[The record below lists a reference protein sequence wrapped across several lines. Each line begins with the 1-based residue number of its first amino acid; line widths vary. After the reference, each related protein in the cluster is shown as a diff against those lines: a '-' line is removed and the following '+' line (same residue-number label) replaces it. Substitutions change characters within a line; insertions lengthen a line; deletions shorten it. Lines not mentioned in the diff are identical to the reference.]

1 MAGMACA
8 FFFLLFRGWRSF
20 SARGAFARMDMTR
33 GAWLLALFLLAAA
46 TGEAAI
52 DNKAGVN
59 DTDAGLL
66 CVVSGALKGGA
77 RQAQVDTERAPDLM
91 STIAKHRAG
100 PDVAKGAQPALAKMS
115 ARTKQEAVAA
125 SQRATHALAS
135 LERQKARAAALAQAI
150 ATSAAEAATLSAHIA
165 GEMDQWARIASTLAS
180 KAQSGFPCIT
190 TNPSSNSG
198 TIHVTRNLVA
208 ATEPQS
214 GSGTANGKPVP
225 AECDADPTA
234 EMQAMAWSHV
244 TSEIDQARGGSGILK
259 KFTISSPT
267 TSSQNGCPLTSV
279 AGRDSAGSYRNW
291 RMAGVFNVRPETG
304 LIGTPF
310 TQNIERVAELAKK
323 LKELTQEPEDKDAEE
338 DPADTCLARHDDSE
352 PDAVDQQTTSSW
364 RDACIWCGANL
375 CSQKQ
380 REKIQR
386 ALAKLSLLAAD
397 SSATSE
403 TQSEP
408 QAGAQRQSDGNAEQ
422 DQGTREAPAL
432 GEAQGQESNT
442 QQRARSDKDT
452 QATSTATRATHS
464 TTLATLAALTA
475 AL

>member
-8 FFFLLFRGWRSF
+8 FFFLLFRGWRRF

-33 GAWLLALFLLAAA
+33 GAWLLALFSLAAA

-52 DNKAGVN
+52 DNKAGV
-59 DTDAGLL
+59 TEADARLL

-77 RQAQVDTERAPDLM
+77 RQAQVDTARAFTLM
-91 STIAKHRAG
+91 SAIAAHRAG
-100 PDVAKGAQPALAKMS
+100 PDVAKGDKPALAKMS
-115 ARTKQEAVAA
+115 ARTKQEAVAQ

-135 LERQKARAAALAQAI
+135 LERRKARAAKLAQAI

-165 GEMDQWARIASTLAS
+165 GEMDQWARIASTLVS
-180 KAQSGFPCIT
+180 KATSGFPCIT
-190 TNPSSNSG
+190 TAPNSNAG
-198 TIHVTRNLVA
+198 TINLSRNLVA
-208 ATEPQS
+208 ANEAQS
-214 GSGTANGKPVP
+214 GTGTAKGTPVP
-225 AECDADPTA
+225 TECDADPTA
-234 EMQAMAWSHV
+234 EMQAVQWSNV
-244 TSEIDQARGGSGILK
+244 TSAIEQAQGGSGILK

-267 TSSQNGCPLTSV
+267 SGSQDSCPLTSV
-279 AGRDSAGSYRNW
+279 AAAGSAGSYRNW
-291 RMAGVFNVRPETG
+291 RMAGVFNVTFSTS
-304 LIGTPF
+304 LVGTPF
-310 TQNIERVAELAKK
+310 TENVERVAELAKK
-323 LKELTQEPEDKDAEE
+323 LKVLTREPEDNDAEE
-338 DPADTCLARHDDSE
+338 DPADTCLAGHADSE
-352 PDAVDQQTTSSW
+352 PNTVDQKTPSNW
-364 RDACIWCGANL
+364 RDACTWCGANL
-375 CSQKQ
+375 CSQQ
-380 REKIQR
+380 QSDKIQR

-397 SSATSE
+397 SSATRE

>member
-1 MAGMACA
+1 MAGTACA
-8 FFFLLFRGWRSF
+8 FFLLFRVWRRF
-20 SARGAFARMDMTR
+20 SARSAFARMELTR

-52 DNKAGVN
+52 SSKAGV
-59 DTDAGLL
+59 TEADARLL

-77 RQAQVDTERAPDLM
+77 RQAQVDTARAFTLM
-91 STIAKHRAG
+91 RDIAAHRAG

-115 ARTKQEAVAA
+115 AGTKQETVAA

-180 KAQSGFPCIT
+180 KATSGFPCIT
-190 TNPSSNSG
+190 TNPSSNAG
-198 TIHVTRNLVA
+198 TITVTRNLVA
-208 ATEPQS
+208 ATEAQS
-214 GSGTANGKPVP
+214 GSGTAYGKPVP
-225 AECDADPTA
+225 TECDADPTA
-234 EMQAMAWSHV
+234 EMQAMAWSNV
-244 TSEIDQARGGSGILK
+244 TSAIDQARGGSGILK
-259 KFTISSPT
+259 QFTISTPT
-267 TSSQNGCPLTSV
+267 SGSQDSCPLTSV
-279 AGRDSAGSYRNW
+279 AAAGSAGSYRDW
-291 RMAGVFNVRPETG
+291 RMAGVFNVTFSTN

-310 TQNIERVAELAKK
+310 SKNVERVAELAKQ
-323 LKELTQEPEDKDAEE
+323 LNTLTEEPEDADADA
-338 DPADTCLARHDDSE
+338 DPADTCLARHADSE
-352 PDAVDQQTTSSW
+352 PNTVDQQTPSNW

-380 REKIQR
+380 SDKIQR

-397 SSATSE
+397 IKRTSE
-403 TQSEP
+403 TQREP
-408 QAGAQRQSDGNAEQ
+408 QADAQRQSDGNAEQ
-422 DQGTREAPAL
+422 DQGPREAPAL
-432 GEAQGQESNT
+432 GEAQGQKSNT
-442 QQRARSDKDT
+442 RQRARSDKDT

-464 TTLATLAALTA
+464 TTLATLAALTT

>member
-1 MAGMACA
+1 
-8 FFFLLFRGWRSF
+8 
-20 SARGAFARMDMTR
+20 MDMTR

-100 PDVAKGAQPALAKMS
+100 PDVAKGEQPALAKMS
-115 ARTKQEAVAA
+115 NGMRQDAMKRTQKAKN
-125 SQRATHALAS
+125 ALES
-135 LERQKARAAALAQAI
+135 LERKKAGSAQLAKAI
-150 ATSAAEAATLSAHIA
+150 AKKAAEQATLSAHIA
-165 GEMDQWARIASTLAS
+165 GEMDQWARIASTLVS
-180 KAQSGFPCIT
+180 KATSGYPCIT
-190 TNPSSNSG
+190 TAPTGDAGTIDLEANLVDANEAQSG
-198 TIHVTRNLVA
+198 T
-208 ATEPQS
+208 
-214 GSGTANGKPVP
+214 GTARGRPVP
-225 AECDADPTA
+225 NACDADPTA
-234 EMQAMAWSHV
+234 EMQAWAWSNV
-244 TSEIDQARGGSGILK
+244 TSTIEHAKDGILK
-259 KFTISSPT
+259 KFTIGTPT

-375 CSQKQ
+375 CSKTQSG
-380 REKIQR
+380 KIKA

-397 SSATSE
+397 SKRTNAP
-403 TQSEP
+403 QSTP
-408 QAGAQRQSDGNAEQ
+408 QQGAKRQSDDNAEQ
-422 DQGTREAPAL
+422 DQGTREATAL

-452 QATSTATRATHS
+452 QATSEAKRATHS

>member
-1 MAGMACA
+1 
-8 FFFLLFRGWRSF
+8 
-20 SARGAFARMDMTR
+20 MT
-33 GAWLLALFLLAAA
+33 AIAA
-46 TGEAAI
+46 
-52 DNKAGVN
+52 
-59 DTDAGLL
+59 
-66 CVVSGALKGGA
+66 
-77 RQAQVDTERAPDLM
+77 
-91 STIAKHRAG
+91 HRAG

-165 GEMDQWARIASTLAS
+165 GEMDQWTRIASTLAS
-180 KAQSGFPCIT
+180 KATSGFPCIT
-190 TNPSSNSG
+190 TNPSSNAG
-198 TIHVTRNLVA
+198 TITVTRNLVA

-244 TSEIDQARGGSGILK
+244 TSAIDQARGGSGILK

-267 TSSQNGCPLTSV
+267 SGSQDSCPLTSV
-279 AGRDSAGSYRNW
+279 AAAGSAGSYRDW
-291 RMAGVFNVRPETG
+291 RMAGVFNVTFSTN

-310 TQNIERVAELAKK
+310 SNNIERVTELAKQ
-323 LKELTQEPEDKDAEE
+323 LNTLTQEPEDKDAEA
-338 DPADTCLARHDDSE
+338 DPADTCLARHADSE
-352 PDAVDQQTTSSW
+352 PNKVDQQTPSNW
-364 RDACIWCGANL
+364 RDACTWCGANL

-380 REKIQR
+380 SGKIQR

-403 TQSEP
+403 TQREP

-422 DQGTREAPAL
+422 DQGSSEATACGGGTGPGKQHAAARTL
-432 GEAQGQESNT
+432 RQGHTGNKHGYARNAQHNT
-442 QQRARSDKDT
+442 GNTGRTDSRTLRDDT
-452 QATSTATRATHS
+452 E
-464 TTLATLAALTA
+464 
-475 AL
+475 

>member
-1 MAGMACA
+1 MVARTRRGLPFRRGFGCVGACEALAAAAHGMAGMACA
-8 FFFLLFRGWRSF
+8 FFFLAF
-20 SARGAFARMDMTR
+20 S
-33 GAWLLALFLLAAA
+33 WLATLLCQRRFCED
-46 TGEAAI
+46 GH
-52 DNKAGVN
+52 

-66 CVVSGALKGGA
+66 RVVSGALKGGA
-77 RQAQVDTERAPDLM
+77 RQAQVDTARAFTLM
-91 STIAKHRAG
+91 TAIAAHRAG

-180 KAQSGFPCIT
+180 KATSGFPCIT

-198 TIHVTRNLVA
+198 TITVTRNLVA

-267 TSSQNGCPLTSV
+267 SGSQDSCPLTSV
-279 AGRDSAGSYRNW
+279 AAAGSAGSYRDW
-291 RMAGVFNVRPETG
+291 RMAGVFNVTFSTN

-310 TQNIERVAELAKK
+310 SKNIERVTELAKQ
-323 LKELTQEPEDKDAEE
+323 LNTLTQEPEDQTRSG
-338 DPADTCLARHDDSE
+338 PSRQCLARHADSE
-352 PDAVDQQTTSSW
+352 PNTVDQQTPSNW
-364 RDACIWCGANL
+364 RDACTWCGANL

-380 REKIQR
+380 SGKIQR

-422 DQGTREAPAL
+422 DQGTREATAL
-432 GEAQGQESNT
+432 GGH
-442 QQRARSDKDT
+442 RARK
-452 QATSTATRATHS
+452 ATRSSAHAQTRTHRQQAR
-464 TTLATLAALTA
+464 LRAQRTA
-475 AL
+475 QHWQHWPH

>member
-1 MAGMACA
+1 
-8 FFFLLFRGWRSF
+8 
-20 SARGAFARMDMTR
+20 
-33 GAWLLALFLLAAA
+33 
-46 TGEAAI
+46 
-52 DNKAGVN
+52 
-59 DTDAGLL
+59 
-66 CVVSGALKGGA
+66 
-77 RQAQVDTERAPDLM
+77 
-91 STIAKHRAG
+91 
-100 PDVAKGAQPALAKMS
+100 
-115 ARTKQEAVAA
+115 
-125 SQRATHALAS
+125 
-135 LERQKARAAALAQAI
+135 
-150 ATSAAEAATLSAHIA
+150 
-165 GEMDQWARIASTLAS
+165 MDQWARIASTLAS
-180 KAQSGFPCIT
+180 KATSGFPCIT
-190 TNPSSNSG
+190 TNPSSNAG
-198 TIHVTRNLVA
+198 TITVTRNLVA

-244 TSEIDQARGGSGILK
+244 TSAIDQARGGSGILK

-267 TSSQNGCPLTSV
+267 SGSQDSCPLTSV
-279 AGRDSAGSYRNW
+279 AAAGSAGSYRDW
-291 RMAGVFNVRPETG
+291 RMAGVFNVTFSTN

-310 TQNIERVAELAKK
+310 SKNIERVTELAKQMNT
-323 LKELTQEPEDKDAEE
+323 LTQEPEDKDAEA
-338 DPADTCLARHDDSE
+338 DPADTCLARHADSE
-352 PDAVDQQTTSSW
+352 PNTVDQQTPSNW
-364 RDACIWCGANL
+364 RDACTWCGANL

-380 REKIQR
+380 SGKIQR

-403 TQSEP
+403 TQREP

-422 DQGTREAPAL
+422 DQGTREATAL

>member
-1 MAGMACA
+1 ME
-8 FFFLLFRGWRSF
+8 L
-20 SARGAFARMDMTR
+20 TR
-33 GAWLLALFLLAAA
+33 GAWLLALFLLPAA

-52 DNKAGVN
+52 DNKAGV
-59 DTDAGLL
+59 TEADARLL

-77 RQAQVDTERAPDLM
+77 RQAQVDTERAFTLM
-91 STIAKHRAG
+91 TAIAAHRAG

-115 ARTKQEAVAA
+115 ARTKQEAVAQN
-125 SQRATHALAS
+125 QRATHALAS
-135 LERQKARAAALAQAI
+135 LERQKARAAALAKAI
-150 ATSAAEAATLSAHIA
+150 ATSATEAATLSAHIA
-165 GEMDQWARIASTLAS
+165 GEMDQWTRIASTLFS

-190 TNPSSNSG
+190 TNPNSNAG
-198 TIHVTRNLVA
+198 TINLSRNLVA
-208 ATEPQS
+208 ANQEQS
-214 GSGTANGKPVP
+214 GGSSAYGKPVP
-225 AECDADPTA
+225 AECDADPTGK
-234 EMQAMAWSHV
+234 MQATKWSHV
-244 TSEIDQARGGSGILK
+244 TSAIDQARAGSGILK
-259 KFTISSPT
+259 KFTIGTPT
-267 TSSQNGCPLTSV
+267 SSSQNSCPLTSV
-279 AGRDSAGSYRNW
+279 AEAGSAGSYRDW
-291 RMAGVFNVRPETG
+291 RMAGVFNVTFSTN

-310 TQNIERVAELAKK
+310 SKNIERVAELAKQ
-323 LKELTQEPEDKDAEE
+323 LNTLTQEPEDADADA
-338 DPADTCLARHDDSE
+338 DPADKCLARHADSE
-352 PDAVDQQTTSSW
+352 PNTVDQQTPSNW
-364 RDACIWCGANL
+364 RDACTWCGANL

-380 REKIQR
+380 SGKIQD

-403 TQSEP
+403 TQREP

-422 DQGTREAPAL
+422 DQGTREATAL

>member
-1 MAGMACA
+1 
-8 FFFLLFRGWRSF
+8 
-20 SARGAFARMDMTR
+20 MDMTR
-33 GAWLLALFLLAAA
+33 GAWLLAPFSLAAA
-46 TGEAAI
+46 TGEAAV

-100 PDVAKGAQPALAKMS
+100 PDVAKGEQPALAKMS

-135 LERQKARAAALAQAI
+135 LERQKARAAALAKAI
-150 ATSAAEAATLSAHIA
+150 ATSATEAATLSAHIA
-165 GEMDQWARIASTLAS
+165 GEMDQWTRIASTLFS

-190 TNPSSNSG
+190 TNPSSNAG
-198 TIHVTRNLVA
+198 TINLSRNLVA
-208 ATEPQS
+208 ANQEQS
-214 GSGTANGKPVP
+214 GGSSAYGKPVP
-225 AECDADPTA
+225 AECDADPTGK
-234 EMQAMAWSHV
+234 MQATKWSNV
-244 TSEIDQARGGSGILK
+244 TSAIDQARAGSGILK
-259 KFTISSPT
+259 KFTIGTPT
-267 TSSQNGCPLTSV
+267 SSSQNSCPLTSV
-279 AGRDSAGSYRNW
+279 AEAGSAGSYRDW
-291 RMAGVFNVRPETG
+291 RMAGVFNVTFSTN

-310 TQNIERVAELAKK
+310 SKNIERVAELAKQ
-323 LKELTQEPEDKDAEE
+323 LNTLTQEPEDADADADA
-338 DPADTCLARHDDSE
+338 DPADKCLARHADSE
-352 PDAVDQQTTSSW
+352 PNTVDQQTPSNW
-364 RDACIWCGANL
+364 RDACTWCGANL

-380 REKIQR
+380 SGKIQR

-403 TQSEP
+403 TQREP

-422 DQGTREAPAL
+422 DQGTREATAL

-475 AL
+475 AF